1 MWLQLGSDMVTPFLF
16 LSSQLFSSVGYIYPH
31 WLLFFAILLALQSL
45 KLLISAALLF
55 SSGFSLFFAM
65 LPCLQSPKLYIS
77 ATHLCSSLF
86 VRFPN
91 LQKVSHMITQPNLLI
106 LPPKFMSCT
115 MVPLSNVGYNRTSQV
130 FWPLMQNLDN
140 GLHVIRSHVVHLLQL
155 DSIHIILRPLMIA
168 IIPEE
173 RRPPP
178 GNKQGGKRDAC
189 Y

>member
-31 WLLFFAILLALQSL
+31 WLLFFAVLLALQSL

-77 ATHLCSSLF
+77 ATHLYSSLF
-86 VRFPN
+86 VF
-91 LQKVSHMITQPNLLI
+91 I

>member
-1 MWLQLGSDMVTPFLF
+1 
-16 LSSQLFSSVGYIYPH
+16 
-31 WLLFFAILLALQSL
+31 
-45 KLLISAALLF
+45 
-55 SSGFSLFFAM
+55 
-65 LPCLQSPKLYIS
+65 
-77 ATHLCSSLF
+77 
-86 VRFPN
+86 
-91 LQKVSHMITQPNLLI
+91 MITQPNPLI
-106 LPPKFMSCT
+106 LPPSSGPALWFSCQMLAKT
-115 MVPLSNVGYNRTSQV
+115 KPLRCCE
-130 FWPLMQNLDN
+130 PAIMQNLDN